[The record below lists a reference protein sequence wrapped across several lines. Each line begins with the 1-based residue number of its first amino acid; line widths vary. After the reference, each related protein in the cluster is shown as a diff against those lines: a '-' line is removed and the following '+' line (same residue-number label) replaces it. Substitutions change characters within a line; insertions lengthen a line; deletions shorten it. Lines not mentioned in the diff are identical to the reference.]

1 MTIPPDKSDMINPS
15 EPIKVGPG
23 PTTPA
28 GSGFQSYMT
37 GAGSP
42 TKGAAPGEMAQQARQ
57 AASPTQA
64 GTPSL
69 ETIATQLGTSQD
81 SIANVRNQLD
91 KLKNTQLTR
100 SQTHLIR
107 NKLNDA
113 NTYLRAAN
121 SKMGADVPAAPPSG
135 QGPIA
140 KFLSYVVD
148 GENQLSA
155 ARHKLSSLAKTG
167 DQLRPADMLLVQIKL
182 NQAEQ
187 EISYASMLLNKVTS
201 SISQILSTQL

>member
-121 SKMGADVPAAPPSG
+121 SKMERTSLRRPPRDRVRL
-135 QGPIA
+135 
-140 KFLSYVVD
+140 LSF
-148 GENQLSA
+148 
-155 ARHKLSSLAKTG
+155 
-167 DQLRPADMLLVQIKL
+167 
-182 NQAEQ
+182 
-187 EISYASMLLNKVTS
+187 
-201 SISQILSTQL
+201 